1 MASQYSSRLRLEL
14 QTNGENTTTW
24 GTRANAVFS
33 RIDDAI
39 AGVANVAIP
48 SDASYTLTSNNGS
61 EDEARKAILVVTS
74 VSLTATRDII
84 IPAVSKL
91 YLVKNSTT
99 GSQSIRI
106 KTSGGAGI
114 TIPNGKTMFV
124 FCDGTDC
131 YDAIT
136 NLPSGATVG
145 NGAVYSVGGTD
156 VAVADGGTG
165 ASTASGART
174 ALGLEIGTNV
184 QAYSANLATW
194 AGVAPSANG
203 QSLVAAANYAAMRG
217 LLDLEAGTDFL
228 AYSAFSANGISLVG
242 AANYAAMR
250 ALLDLEAGTDFYSKT
265 AADAAFQ
272 PLAAKLTAFAANS
285 GLTGTFTISTSDPSG
300 GSDGDLWGKYT
311 A

>member
-1 MASQYSSRLRLEL
+1 MASSYSSRLRVEL
-14 QTNGENTTTW
+14 QGNGENGAGW
-24 GTRANAVFS
+24 GTKANNVF
-33 RIDDAI
+33 RRFDDAI
-39 AGVANVAIP
+39 AGVAAVAMP
-48 SDASYTLTSNNGS
+48 SDASYSLTANNGS
-61 EDEARKAILVVTS
+61 EDEARKAVLVVTS
-74 VSLTATRDII
+74 VALSATRDII

-91 YLVKNSTT
+91 YLIKNSTT

-106 KTSGGAGI
+106 KTSGGTGI

-145 NGAVYSVGGTD
+145 NGAVYAVGGTD

-165 ASTASGART
+165 SSTAAGART
-174 ALGLEIGTNV
+174 NLGLVIGTDV

-194 AGVAPSANG
+194 SGVAPSANG
-203 QSLVAAANYAAMRG
+203 QSLVAGANYAAMRA

-272 PLAAKLTAFAANS
+272 PLDAQLTAFAANT
-285 GLTGTFTISTSDPSG
+285 GVTGTITVSTSAPSG
-300 GSDGDLWGKYT
+300 GSDGDLWLQYT

>member
-1 MASQYSSRLRLEL
+1 MASSYSQRLRVEL
-14 QTNGENTTTW
+14 QGNGENTTQW
-24 GTRANAVFS
+24 GTKANNVF
-33 RIDDAI
+33 RRFDDAI
-39 AGVANVAIP
+39 AGVAAVAMP
-48 SDASYTLTSNNGS
+48 SDASYTLTANNGS
-61 EDEARKAILVVTS
+61 EDEARKAVLVVTS
-74 VSLTATRDII
+74 VALSATRDII

-99 GSQSIRI
+99 GAQSIRV
-106 KTSGGAGI
+106 KTSGGSGI

-145 NGAVYSVGGTD
+145 NGAVYAVGGTN

-165 ASTASGART
+165 ADDAAGART
-174 ALGLEIGTNV
+174 ALGLVIGTNV

-194 AGVAPSANG
+194 SGVTPSANG
-203 QSLVAAANYAAMRG
+203 QSLVAAADYAAMRA
-217 LLDLEAGTDFL
+217 LLDLEPGTDFV
-228 AYSAFSANGISLVG
+228 AKSTFSANALSLI
-242 AANYAAMR
+242 AAADYAAMR

-265 AADAAFQ
+265 AADATFQ